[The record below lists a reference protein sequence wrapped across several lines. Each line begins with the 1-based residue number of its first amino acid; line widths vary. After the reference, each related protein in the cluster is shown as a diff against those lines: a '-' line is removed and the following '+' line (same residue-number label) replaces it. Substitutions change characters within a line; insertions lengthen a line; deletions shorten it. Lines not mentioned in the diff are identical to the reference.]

1 MKSNLY
7 FNHYKIFYEIIDGYF
22 YILIKNDAVYK
33 SKVKLNQFKYNDH
46 DIYKLIKYH
55 VKRWCTNNC
64 FSNDAMKYFIKT
76 ARSLSDSHKLFMS
89 NLKYYLYS

>member
-22 YILIKNDAVYK
+22 YK
-33 SKVKLNQFKYNDH
+33 SKVKLNQFKYDDH

-55 VKRWCTNNC
+55 VKRWCTNNF

-76 ARSLSDSHKLFMS
+76 AARFCDTH
-89 NLKYYLYS
+89 